1 MLETSGGGKMNKYA
15 LERPHLN
22 TFDIL
27 CCEPDSWF
35 MKPIGHTAMIIR
47 DDAKDML
54 WVWQSTTM
62 YAGYPGTSLTPL
74 KPWLEQYPGKV
85 YVRNLAMRG
94 NMRFCA
100 STWLNEYIRLN
111 RGKPYP
117 NLQKT
122 SGLWYM
128 AKTVLHLGKPNV
140 PVAGA
145 LQCTGRIID
154 TLQYCGLIVPEA
166 NSSAFE
172 PDEVRENAPL
182 HDKTDKWFVKGVSI
196 GKEIELN

>member
-1 MLETSGGGKMNKYA
+1 MNKYA

-27 CCEPDSWF
+27 CCEPNSWF
-35 MKPIGHTAMIIR
+35 WKAIGHTAMIVR
-47 DDAKDML
+47 DEDKDML

-62 YAGYPGTSLTPL
+62 YAGNPGTSLTQLSTWL
-74 KPWLEQYPGKV
+74 KQYPGKV
-85 YVRNLAMRG
+85 YVRNLSMRD
-94 NMRFCA
+94 NVRYCA
-100 STWLNEYIRLN
+100 SVRLDEYIRLN

-128 AKTVLHLGKPNV
+128 SKTVLHLGKPNV
-140 PVAGA
+140 PVSGA
-145 LQCTGRIID
+145 LQCTGRVID
-154 TLQYCGLIVPEA
+154 TLQCCGLIVPEA

-172 PDEVRENAPL
+172 PDEVRENAFL
-182 HDKTDKWFVKGVSI
+182 HDKIVSWLVNGVSI

>member
-1 MLETSGGGKMNKYA
+1 MNKYA
-15 LERPHLN
+15 LERPHLK

-35 MKPIGHTAMIIR
+35 WKAIGHTAMVVR
-47 DDAKDML
+47 DEDKDML

-62 YAGYPGTSLTPL
+62 YAGNPGTSLTQLSTWL
-74 KPWLEQYPGKV
+74 KQYPGKV
-85 YVRNLAMRG
+85 YVRNLSMRD
-94 NMRFCA
+94 NVRYCA
-100 STWLNEYIRLN
+100 SVRLDEYIRLN

-128 AKTVLHLGKPNV
+128 TKTVLHIGKPNV

-166 NSSAFE
+166 NPSAFE
-172 PDEVRENAPL
+172 PDEVRENAFL
-182 HDKTDKWFVKGVSI
+182 HDKIVSWFVNGVSI